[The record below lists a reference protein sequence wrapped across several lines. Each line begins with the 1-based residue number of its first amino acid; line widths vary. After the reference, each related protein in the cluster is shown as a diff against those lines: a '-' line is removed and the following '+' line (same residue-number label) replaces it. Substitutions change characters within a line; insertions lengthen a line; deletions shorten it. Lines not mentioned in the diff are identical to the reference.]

1 MYTVRADDAYAQGT
15 DNLSVS
21 ISGTTG
27 GNYEAVATTGTVANT
42 VVDDTD
48 TTTVT
53 LTGSASVTEG
63 GTATYTV
70 SLTAPAQTTAV
81 TVNLTYSGTA
91 TDGSDFTGVATVT
104 IPAGSSTANFNI
116 ATIDDFL
123 AEGNESLIVTI
134 TSATGGNFE
143 SLVVGGAA
151 SVTTNI
157 VDNNRSPVAVADT
170 GTAVE
175 AGTAAGSNATGNV
188 LTNDTDVDAGDTKT
202 VSAIT
207 GGTVGSALV
216 GTYGTLTLNANGT
229 YTYVV
234 NNANATVNALRT
246 AAQTVTETFTYT
258 MADMAGA
265 TSSST
270 LVITVQGANDAPVAS
285 GAIAGT
291 VTDTAATDT
300 FTSLTGTFTA
310 TDVDAGDTKTWS
322 VGGGTTLAGTYGT
335 LTLNAT
341 TGVYTYVVNAAAV
354 NALQA
359 GSTPMDVFTA
369 TVTDAAGATSTQTL
383 TVTVTGANDTPVAV
397 MDAGTAVEAGT
408 AAGSNATGNVLTNDT
423 D

>member
-1 MYTVRADDAYAQGT
+1 
-15 DNLSVS
+15 
-21 ISGTTG
+21 
-27 GNYEAVATTGTVANT
+27 
-42 VVDDTD
+42 
-48 TTTVT
+48 
-53 LTGSASVTEG
+53 
-63 GTATYTV
+63 
-70 SLTAPAQTTAV
+70 
-81 TVNLTYSGTA
+81 
-91 TDGSDFTGVATVT
+91 
-104 IPAGSSTANFNI
+104 
-116 ATIDDFL
+116 
-123 AEGNESLIVTI
+123 
-134 TSATGGNFE
+134 
-143 SLVVGGAA
+143 
-151 SVTTNI
+151 
-157 VDNNRSPVAVADT
+157 DT

-322 VGGGTTLAGTYGT
+322 VGGGITLAGTYGT

-359 GSTPMDVFTA
+359 GSTPTDVFTA

-423 D
+423 DVDTGDTKTVSAVAGVAGNVGNALVGTYGTLTLNANGTYSYVVNNANATVNALRTAANTLTETFAYTMRDTAGLTSTTNLVITIQGSNDGPVAVADTGTAVEAGTAAGSNATGNVLTNDTDVDAGDTKTVSAITGGTVGSA